1 MPTQA
6 HRPKDTRLQPH
17 ERAKGR
23 LAPAGLLRLLEQ
35 QLARA
40 GGARV
45 ALLVIALSPSDRQ
58 LAIGRGVAVRTVLG
72 EVARRVESLLRSDD
86 RYAFASREELWVLL
100 VGLPSEP
107 LAELAART
115 LLDRLRRPIAVPS
128 TSGSAGA
135 IHLQPSI
142 GVAWTSGPAGL
153 DASSMLAAVTGAAAS
168 GQGIRLRRLRGARD
182 HAPNQAQLEQE
193 LLEALDGNEL
203 EVHFQP
209 QLDLRNG
216 RCSSAEA
223 LIRWR
228 RRDGSAAN
236 PEAIVAICERREL
249 IVPLTRFTLNTS
261 LRRMSEWSELGL
273 DMSVAV
279 NLSAATLSDPTL
291 PLMVSQALE
300 TWGVPANRL
309 TLELTENALIRNLRV
324 AAEAMKQIHDLG
336 CRLSIDDFGTGYSP
350 YTYLRQFSFQ
360 ELKIDRSFVR
370 HIHCDDGDRRIV
382 QSLVELAHA
391 FGMHA
396 VAEGVEDQES
406 LLALRALGCDLA
418 QGWHVSAALAA
429 DDFAKWCLA
438 RRDAAMKRQAAAAQ
452 P

>member
-1 MPTQA
+1 
-6 HRPKDTRLQPH
+6 
-17 ERAKGR
+17 
-23 LAPAGLLRLLEQ
+23 
-35 QLARA
+35 
-40 GGARV
+40 
-45 ALLVIALSPSDRQ
+45 
-58 LAIGRGVAVRTVLG
+58 
-72 EVARRVESLLRSDD
+72 
-86 RYAFASREELWVLL
+86 
-100 VGLPSEP
+100 
-107 LAELAART
+107 
-115 LLDRLRRPIAVPS
+115 
-128 TSGSAGA
+128 
-135 IHLQPSI
+135 
-142 GVAWTSGPAGL
+142 
-153 DASSMLAAVTGAAAS
+153 
-168 GQGIRLRRLRGARD
+168 
-182 HAPNQAQLEQE
+182 
-193 LLEALDGNEL
+193 
-203 EVHFQP
+203 
-209 QLDLRNG
+209 
-216 RCSSAEA
+216 
-223 LIRWR
+223 
-228 RRDGSAAN
+228 
-236 PEAIVAICERREL
+236 
-249 IVPLTRFTLNTS
+249 
-261 LRRMSEWSELGL
+261 MSEWSGLGL

-382 QSLVELAHA
+382 RSLVELAHA

-429 DDFAKWCLA
+429 DDFAEWCLA